1 MFCPQCKAEYRQGFT
16 RCADCDVELVSELT
30 PEALAKEETAT
41 PGDPNEDPF
50 CSFWEGED
58 PRIHSEICQVLDE
71 QNIPHKT
78 LRRRDHLF
86 NFSAKSEFQM
96 GVPYSFF
103 ERAEAAV
110 KEAYDSEAE
119 PEEPREAS
127 DEQPSPLE
135 LPESTRTGSD
145 VPSRDGA
152 SRHQYLED
160 ANIQVWSSEHLSPG
174 NIISMSLKENLIPHR
189 FDRRQGNNAI
199 FVFPDDESRSRE
211 IVREVVEGVPP
222 E

>member
-1 MFCPQCKAEYRQGFT
+1 VFCPQCKAEYRQGFT
-16 RCADCDVELVSELT
+16 RCADCDVELVPELT
-30 PEALAKEETAT
+30 PEALAKAEKVTS
-41 PGDPNEDPF
+41 GDTNEDPF

-58 PRIHSEICQVLDE
+58 PRIHTEICQVLDE

-86 NFSAKSEFQM
+86 NFSAKSEFQI

-119 PEEPREAS
+119 PEEPPEVT

-135 LPESTRTGSD
+135 LPESTGPDLS
-145 VPSRDGA
+145 SRDRA

-160 ANIQVWSSEHLSPG
+160 ANIQVWSSEHLFPG
-174 NIISMSLKENLIPHR
+174 KIIAMSLKENLIPHR
-189 FDRRQGNNAI
+189 FDRREGNSAI
-199 FVFPDDESRSRE
+199 FVFPEDESRSRE